1 MRAILKNLFK
11 TKVNYPPYW
20 ENYVNKFKHKNNQR
34 LVVLDCE
41 TTGLVPDKDKI
52 LSIGAVAIHQNIIY
66 VEDHFSIFLEQNV
79 CEPKS
84 VPIHGIIKNTSEV
97 VVTEAQAIQDLLV
110 FLGNSKIVGHHI
122 QFDIQILNQSLKRL
136 NLPKLKNKTLD
147 TNNLYSKYKGISQPM
162 HKTLDDLCDEFGI
175 VKKDRHTALG
185 DAFLTAQVYQRLRA

>member
-20 ENYVNKFKHKNNQR
+20 ENYVNEFKHKNNQR

-41 TTGLVPDKDKI
+41 TTGLMPDKDKI
-52 LSIGAVAIHQNIIY
+52 LSIGAVAVHQNIIY
-66 VEDHFSIFLEQNV
+66 VEDHFSVFLEQDV

-147 TNNLYSKYKGISQPM
+147 TNDLYSKYKGISQPM
-162 HKTLDDLCDEFGI
+162 HKTLDDLCDEFDI

>member
-1 MRAILKNLFK
+1 MRAILKSLFK
-11 TKVNYPPYW
+11 TKANYPHYW
-20 ENYVNKFKHKNNQR
+20 ENYVNEFKHKNNQR

-41 TTGLVPDKDKI
+41 TTGLMPDKDKI
-52 LSIGAVAIHQNIIY
+52 LSIGAVAVHQNIIF
-66 VEDHFSIFLEQNV
+66 VEDHFSVFLEQDV

-84 VPIHGIIKNTSEV
+84 VPIHGIIKNTSEI

-147 TNNLYSKYKGISQPM
+147 TNDLYSKYKGISQPM
-162 HKTLDDLCDEFGI
+162 QKTLDDLCDEFDI
-175 VKKDRHTALG
+175 IKKDRHTALG

>member
-66 VEDHFSIFLEQNV
+66 VEDHFSVFLEQDV

-122 QFDIQILNQSLKRL
+122 QFDMQILNQSLKRL

-147 TNNLYSKYKGISQPM
+147 TNDLYSKYKGISQPM
-162 HKTLDDLCDEFGI
+162 HKTLDDLCDEFDI

>member
-66 VEDHFSIFLEQNV
+66 VEDHFSVFLEQDV

-147 TNNLYSKYKGISQPM
+147 TNDLYSKYKGISQPM
-162 HKTLDDLCDEFGI
+162 HKTLDDLCDEFDI

>member
-66 VEDHFSIFLEQNV
+66 VEDHFSVFLEQDV

-97 VVTEAQAIQDLLV
+97 LVTEAQAIQDLLV

-147 TNNLYSKYKGISQPM
+147 TNDLYSKYKGISQPM
-162 HKTLDDLCDEFGI
+162 HKTLDDLCDEFDI

>member
-41 TTGLVPDKDKI
+41 TTGLMPDKDKI

-66 VEDHFSIFLEQNV
+66 VEDHFSIFLEQDV